1 MEDLPQNEVERQMT
15 DIRTIIAELRE
26 LEAKATPGKWLYQKD
41 PGIVGHKEPDLLYI
55 GNRPIFVNEPIYNIA
70 DYDLCIAVYSRNA
83 LPHLLA
89 YIEKL
94 EAVAS
99 AAEDFRDASFLG
111 AVNADDFRVRLES
124 TLSALGCDE

>member
-1 MEDLPQNEVERQMT
+1 MT
-15 DIRTIIAELRE
+15 DIHAVIAELKA

-55 GNRPIFVNEPIYNIA
+55 GDRPIFVNEPIYNIA

-94 EAVAS
+94 EAEVDELKS
-99 AAEDFRDASFLG
+99 EVEDLEHEYKNALERD
-111 AVNADDFRVRLES
+111 E
-124 TLSALGCDE
+124 